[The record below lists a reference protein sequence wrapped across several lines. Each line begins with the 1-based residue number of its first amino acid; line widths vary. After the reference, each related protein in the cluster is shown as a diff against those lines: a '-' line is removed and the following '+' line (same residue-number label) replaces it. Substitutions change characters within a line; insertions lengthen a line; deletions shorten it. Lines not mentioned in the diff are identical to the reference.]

1 LFLNHTVVD
10 NTPQVHKQKAS
21 FKLVKSVTSKQ
32 GEFGAT
38 VSSGL
43 PFAKVSML
51 EPTATINFVKSVESP
66 NSVQKQISHFAQ
78 ASQPCTYVISSAE
91 AVKPMTASAM
101 KRHA

>member
-1 LFLNHTVVD
+1 
-10 NTPQVHKQKAS
+10 
-21 FKLVKSVTSKQ
+21 
-32 GEFGAT
+32 
-38 VSSGL
+38 
-43 PFAKVSML
+43 ML